1 MSEFKVKGEIFNL
14 LNMENNVVPIRDILE
29 TRKSLIR
36 SRILAIISDSSNA
49 NYIEDADLQSAIMN
63 TDVSFEN
70 IFTAYRVE
78 PNYQL
83 TSVTIPA
90 IVQDTSSTITIQSTV
105 TLSIPMNPAE
115 INYEAVVTKT
125 TNTIENTNYA
135 VLTTDEKTVLEHSY
149 RNAYI
154 KQIASSVNGV
164 TETDLQN
171 ATIEI
176 ILSDD
181 GSGGVNVDFK
191 IKEIPSSN
199 ATLLESIQ
207 NAIVSV
213 NNSPDLSSAVKQ
225 EITTL
230 STQYGTIM
238 VGVDLNDIPSTSEVF
253 IALSRI
259 STSGLEVDIP
269 NLNSLLSKSLD
280 NMTEAEKYVLKEAY
294 AEAYIE
300 EAAKSG
306 VVLSRNNVVIYLV
319 SGSVKVV
326 IKVQN
331 IDINNTSFAQ
341 EVEDFF
347 ESTASESSPVTPQI
361 ISEKCLQILND
372 IVTGQGTSAPPDV
385 VAALLNPNSSLYTVL
400 NTFFQSSDFIN
411 AVETSTVENVTIE
424 ISADGEV
431 KAFVIPD
438 LTGIGKGIKKLPNK
452 DASMFTDER
461 KRDAIKKGKLNNSVG
476 GVEKESIVFQVRRT
490 ALRRARNTNY
500 RVNSKYTKCC

>member
-14 LNMENNVVPIRDILE
+14 LNMETNVVPIRDILE

-36 SRILAIISDSSNA
+36 SRVLAIISDSSNS

-63 TDVSFEN
+63 TEVSFEN

-83 TSVTIPA
+83 TPVTIPA

-125 TNTIENTNYA
+125 TNNIENTNYSA
-135 VLTTDEKTVLEHSY
+135 LTTDEKTVLEHSY

-176 ILSDD
+176 LLSDD
-181 GSGGVNVDFK
+181 GNGGVNVDFK

-199 ATLLESIQ
+199 SSLLESIQ
-207 NAIVSV
+207 NAIVSI
-213 NNSPDLSSAVKQ
+213 NNSSDLSSAVKQ
-225 EITTL
+225 EINTL
-230 STQYGTIM
+230 STQYGTVM
-238 VGVDLNDIPSTSEVF
+238 VGIDLNDIPATSEVF

-259 STSGLEVDIP
+259 SSSGLEVDIP

-280 NMTEAEKYVLKEAY
+280 NMSDAEKYVLKEAY
-294 AEAYIE
+294 ADAYIE

-331 IDINNTSFAQ
+331 IDMNNTTFAQ
-341 EVEDFF
+341 QVEDFF
-347 ESTASESSPVTPQI
+347 ESTASEASPVTPQN
-361 ISEKCLQILND
+361 ISDKSLEILNN
-372 IVTGQGTSAPPDV
+372 IVNGQGTSAPPDV
-385 VAALLNPNSSLYTVL
+385 VAALQNPKSTLYTEL

-424 ISADGEV
+424 ISADGTV
-431 KAFVIPD
+431 NAFVIPD
-438 LTGIGKGIKKLPNK
+438 LSGIGKGIKKLPNK

-490 ALRRARNTNY
+490 ALRRARNQNY

>member
-14 LNMENNVVPIRDILE
+14 LNMENNVVPVRDILE

-36 SRILAIISDSSNA
+36 SRVLAIISDSSNA

-83 TSVTIPA
+83 TSVTIPD

-105 TLSIPMNPAE
+105 TLSIPMNPSE

-230 STQYGTIM
+230 STQYGTVM
-238 VGVDLNDIPSTSEVF
+238 VGIDLNDIPSTSEVF
-253 IALSRI
+253 IALS
-259 STSGLEVDIP
+259 
-269 NLNSLLSKSLD
+269 K
-280 NMTEAEKYVLKEAY
+280 
-294 AEAYIE
+294 
-300 EAAKSG
+300 
-306 VVLSRNNVVIYLV
+306 
-319 SGSVKVV
+319 
-326 IKVQN
+326 
-331 IDINNTSFAQ
+331 
-341 EVEDFF
+341 
-347 ESTASESSPVTPQI
+347 
-361 ISEKCLQILND
+361 
-372 IVTGQGTSAPPDV
+372 
-385 VAALLNPNSSLYTVL
+385 
-400 NTFFQSSDFIN
+400 IN
-411 AVETSTVENVTIE
+411 ASR
-424 ISADGEV
+424 SRG
-431 KAFVIPD
+431 
-438 LTGIGKGIKKLPNK
+438 
-452 DASMFTDER
+452 S
-461 KRDAIKKGKLNNSVG
+461 
-476 GVEKESIVFQVRRT
+476 
-490 ALRRARNTNY
+490 
-500 RVNSKYTKCC
+500 

>member
-36 SRILAIISDSSNA
+36 SRVLAIISDSSNA
-49 NYIEDADLQSAIMN
+49 NYIEDPDLQSAIMN
-63 TDVSFEN
+63 TEVSFEN

-83 TSVTIPA
+83 TPVTIPA

-105 TLSIPMNPAE
+105 TLSVPMNPAE

-125 TNTIENTNYA
+125 TNTIENTNYSA
-135 VLTTDEKTVLEHSY
+135 LTSDERTVLEHSY

-181 GSGGVNVDFK
+181 RNGGVNVDFK
-191 IKEIPSSN
+191 IKEIPSSSS
-199 ATLLESIQ
+199 TLLESIQ

-213 NNSPDLSSAVKQ
+213 NNSADLSSAVKQ

-230 STQYGTIM
+230 ATQYGTVM
-238 VGVDLNDIPSTSEVF
+238 VGVDLNDIPATSEVF

-280 NMTEAEKYVLKEAY
+280 NMTDAEKYVLKEAY
-294 AEAYIE
+294 ADAYIE

-331 IDINNTSFAQ
+331 IDINNTTFAQ
-341 EVEDFF
+341 QVEDFF
-347 ESTASESSPVTPQI
+347 GSTASETSPVTPEV
-361 ISEKCLQILND
+361 ISAKCLDILSN
-372 IVTGQGTSAPPDV
+372 IVSGQANPPPEIA
-385 VAALLNPNSSLYTVL
+385 AALQNQETTLYQEL
-400 NTFFQSSDFIN
+400 ESFFQSPEFIN
-411 AVETSTVENVTIE
+411 AVETSSVENVTIE

-431 KAFVIPD
+431 TAFVIPD

-452 DASMFTDER
+452 DASLFTDEK

-476 GVEKESIVFQVRRT
+476 GVEKESIVFQVKRT
-490 ALRRARNTNY
+490 ALRRARNLNY
-500 RVNSKYTKCC
+500 RVNNKYTKCC

>member
-36 SRILAIISDSSNA
+36 SRVLAIISDSSNA

-70 IFTAYRVE
+70 IFTAYKVE

-83 TSVTIPA
+83 TSVTIPD

-105 TLSIPMNPAE
+105 TLSIPMDPAN
-115 INYEAVVTKT
+115 INYQAVVTKT
-125 TNTIENTNYA
+125 TNNIENTNYSS
-135 VLTTDEKTVLEHSY
+135 LTTDEKTVLEHSY

-154 KQIASSVNGV
+154 KQIASNVDGV
-164 TETDLQN
+164 TETDLEN

-181 GSGGVNVDFK
+181 GNGGVNVDFK

-199 ATLLESIQ
+199 SSLLESVQ
-207 NAIVSV
+207 TAIVSI
-213 NNSPDLSSAVKQ
+213 NNSSDLSSAVKQ
-225 EITTL
+225 EINTL
-230 STQYGTIM
+230 STQYGTVM
-238 VGVDLNDIPSTSEVF
+238 VSIDLNDIPSTSEVF

-294 AEAYIE
+294 ADAYIE

-331 IDINNTSFAQ
+331 IDVNNTSFAQ

-347 ESTASESSPVTPQI
+347 ESTAGESSPVTPED
-361 ISEKCLQILND
+361 ISKKCLEILSD
-372 IVTGQGTSAPPDV
+372 IVSGQSNAPQTV
-385 VAALLNPNSSLYTVL
+385 KNALENDQTTLYQEL

-438 LTGIGKGIKKLPNK
+438 LSGIGKGIKKLPNK
-452 DASMFTDER
+452 DASMVTDER

-490 ALRRARNTNY
+490 ALRRARNQNY
-500 RVNSKYTKCC
+500 RVNNKYTKCC

>member
-1 MSEFKVKGEIFNL
+1 MSEFKVNGEIFNL

-36 SRILAIISDSSNA
+36 SRVLAIISDSSNA
-49 NYIEDADLQSAIMN
+49 NYIEDAELQSAIMN
-63 TDVSFEN
+63 TDVSFDN

-83 TSVTIPA
+83 TPVTIPA

-135 VLTTDEKTVLEHSY
+135 LLTTDEKTVLEEAY
-149 RNAYI
+149 RNSYI

-171 ATIEI
+171 ATISVVI
-176 ILSDD
+176 SDD
-181 GSGGVNVDFK
+181 GAGGVNVDFK
-191 IKEIPSSN
+191 ITDIPSSSSN
-199 ATLLESIQ
+199 LLESIQ
-207 NAIVSV
+207 NTIVSI
-213 NNSPDLSSAVKQ
+213 NNSPTFSSTVKD
-225 EITTL
+225 EINTL
-230 STQYGTIM
+230 SIQYGIT
-238 VGVDLNDIPSTSEVF
+238 VGIDLNDIPTTSEVF
-253 IALSRI
+253 IALSKI
-259 STSGLEVDIP
+259 NASGIEVDIP
-269 NLNSLLSKSLD
+269 NLSKLLSKSLD
-280 NMTEAEKYVLKEAY
+280 DMSEGEKFVLKEAY
-294 AEAYIE
+294 ADAYIE
-300 EAAKSG
+300 EAAKTG
-306 VVLSRNNVVIYLV
+306 IVLSRNNVVIYLV

-331 IDINNTSFAQ
+331 IEISNTTFAKQ
-341 EVEDFF
+341 VENFF
-347 ESTASESSPVTPQI
+347 ELTASDTSPITPQV
-361 ISEKCLQILND
+361 ISEKCLDILDDIIND
-372 IVTGQGTSAPPDV
+372 PNSTAPPDIK
-385 VAALLNPNSSLYTVL
+385 ADIQTQGSPLYIQL
-400 NTFFQSSDFIN
+400 DAFFRSSDFIN
-411 AVETSTVENVTIE
+411 AVESSSVENITLE
-424 ISADGEV
+424 LSADGTV
-431 KAFVIPD
+431 KSFVIFD
-438 LTGIGKGIKKLPNK
+438 GVGKGIKKLPNK

-490 ALRRARNTNY
+490 ALRRARNANY

>member
-36 SRILAIISDSSNA
+36 SRVLAIISDSSNA

-70 IFTAYRVE
+70 IFTAYKVE

-83 TSVTIPA
+83 TSVTIPD

-105 TLSIPMNPAE
+105 TLSIPMDPAN
-115 INYEAVVTKT
+115 INYQAVVTKT
-125 TNTIENTNYA
+125 TNNIENTNYSS
-135 VLTTDEKTVLEHSY
+135 LTTDEKTVLEHSY

-154 KQIASSVNGV
+154 KQIASNVDGV
-164 TETDLQN
+164 TETDLEN

-181 GSGGVNVDFK
+181 GNGGVNVDFK

-199 ATLLESIQ
+199 SSLLESVQ
-207 NAIVSV
+207 TAIVSI
-213 NNSPDLSSAVKQ
+213 NNSSDLSSAVKQ
-225 EITTL
+225 EINTL
-230 STQYGTIM
+230 STQYGTVM
-238 VGVDLNDIPSTSEVF
+238 VSIDLNDIPSTSEVF

-294 AEAYIE
+294 ADAYIE

-331 IDINNTSFAQ
+331 IDVNNTSFAQ

-347 ESTASESSPVTPQI
+347 ESSAGPESTVTPEL
-361 ISEKCLQILND
+361 ISNTCLEILSD
-372 IVTGQGTSAPPDV
+372 IVSGQSNAPQGVKDD
-385 VAALLNPNSSLYTVL
+385 LGNSDSTLYKEL
-400 NTFFQSSDFIN
+400 ESFFQSSDFIN

-438 LTGIGKGIKKLPNK
+438 LSGIGKGIKKLPNK
-452 DASMFTDER
+452 DASMVTDER

-490 ALRRARNTNY
+490 ALRRARNQNY
-500 RVNSKYTKCC
+500 RVNNKYTKCC